1 MAETTMEEVIN
12 LEGELVPCEI
22 CGRTFLPAP
31 LIKHKKV
38 CERNAT
44 KQRKIFDSQKQ
55 RVEGTEFAPFNQSHV
70 KKTVTGTPYAA
81 DAFKRAKWKEKH
93 LELVKTIRAARGV
106 GMTNKHSASSTS
118 LSHDAPGTERCPSC
132 DRQFGPRAY
141 DRHVEWC
148 KDHVTYVHR
157 SPAQVLLAKERLEAR
172 IKYRVPAPK
181 SKRAVVKE
189 KYSPGLGSRTES
201 FSSIKSTSCTY
212 LDNTHKV
219 QKTKPVV
226 NLKKSNEPS
235 VYNQGDSA
243 EINKRTERANRKNL
257 EDHVDPINSV
267 THPDYNPFLTA
278 ERQLMELL
286 ECDDFQPFI
295 SKHETIKSANR
306 PHTVSG
312 SKTKLNEANHNN
324 NKIVKSAE
332 TTRKKLFKNGESKK
346 RASVIDPPTDFQDGD
361 DFELIESLINQNYLE
376 SYDLLDAIN
385 EDMTKT
391 RNQDDSPTIDP
402 RLINENDNLAIPDH
416 LIVHHSSSN
425 SSNDNLAPLTKIS
438 SSTRHLTRSSETL
451 HQTANSRNKVTKTV
465 DTNSKVTKPKKAAIV
480 RKPSVSSSKNAPTS
494 EVRKPA
500 PFKKSLSVQEP
511 PKPKSNFKDDLQ
523 VEVLKKPRKS
533 TELPSVDFAKGDDLF
548 DVDDVMLE
556 EFKKFEENYLKDKDK
571 QRRKKERE
579 LHEVSTNV
587 DNGGGSPVSKI
598 NIDSAYNSLNRNN
611 PKVRAKPNSLS
622 PLEYNRPQTSPIA
635 SPTSSSSDTTSMP
648 LESQQRVSKFC
659 HECGTRYPIITAK
672 FCVECGVK
680 RLVL

>member
-257 EDHVDPINSV
+257 EDHVDPINS
-267 THPDYNPFLTA
+267 
-278 ERQLMELL
+278 
-286 ECDDFQPFI
+286 
-295 SKHETIKSANR
+295 
-306 PHTVSG
+306 
-312 SKTKLNEANHNN
+312 
-324 NKIVKSAE
+324 
-332 TTRKKLFKNGESKK
+332 
-346 RASVIDPPTDFQDGD
+346 
-361 DFELIESLINQNYLE
+361 
-376 SYDLLDAIN
+376 
-385 EDMTKT
+385 
-391 RNQDDSPTIDP
+391 
-402 RLINENDNLAIPDH
+402 
-416 LIVHHSSSN
+416 
-425 SSNDNLAPLTKIS
+425 
-438 SSTRHLTRSSETL
+438 
-451 HQTANSRNKVTKTV
+451 
-465 DTNSKVTKPKKAAIV
+465 
-480 RKPSVSSSKNAPTS
+480 KNAPTS